1 MGSDTHDVQ
10 HAGGEA
16 MVVEGKDDRGKIG
29 FVEGVIC
36 VKAASM
42 KERPDGE
49 RSAEGKGGSR
59 EPTHVGAD
67 IQGEGGTMPACGP
80 FSKQMRDR
88 TEVYLIRDGI
98 DSEIW
103 KREECMEEGIKED
116 EGVASLHTEDATVAR
131 MRGIN
136 EEGANKLCHST
147 TRPHQTL
154 GKDSKCAEP
163 SKCDVDAGVEDV
175 EKGNKDGAGVKEWE
189 EEEEERESAA
199 IQETTNVHGDDDGEL
214 TAKKMDECVS
224 PSDMLRNPSSSSPA
238 HSPRAVTSSSNATTP
253 KLPPSASPAQTP
265 KLQASSSSSRS
276 PLASSDSKMSG
287 PTPDSPS
294 SSTPSVCRACS
305 HGSHTAHTCGKQGE
319 VSRKL
324 AKAMAMPEEGK
335 TAGDEVESCKACN
348 GAHKKH
354 TCSKYSAGRRPRKV
368 GGGAGMKK
376 GRGEGRQE
384 GGGAAG
390 GLHSASRGS
399 QQPAARPTE
408 SNTRESG
415 TSSGI
420 PPSSSGMANSLAI
433 NCGVQSAPCDTG
445 QMSQMDV
452 ALIAV
457 ASVKG
462 GGDDGD
468 VVGGGASA
476 MGEGGG
482 QVAGGDMMLAALMGG
497 GANFPYPHVG
507 AKVNMGGFDGK
518 GDGARQ
524 AGKRKRKD
532 DDGTCAACS

>member
-1 MGSDTHDVQ
+1 
-10 HAGGEA
+10 
-16 MVVEGKDDRGKIG
+16 
-29 FVEGVIC
+29 
-36 VKAASM
+36 M

-49 RSAEGKGGSR
+49 TSAEGKGGSR

-67 IQGEGGTMPACGP
+67 IRGGGGTMPACGP

-98 DSEIW
+98 DSEIL
-103 KREECMEEGIKED
+103 KREESMEEGIKED

-335 TAGDEVESCKACN
+335 TAVDEVESCKACN

-376 GRGEGRQE
+376 GREEGRQE
-384 GGGAAG
+384 GGGASG

-433 NCGVQSAPCDTG
+433 DCGGVESAPCDTG

-452 ALIAV
+452 ALMAV

-462 GGDDGD
+462 SGDDGD

-476 MGEGGG
+476 RGEGGG

-497 GANFPYPHVG
+497 SANFPYPHVG